1 MVNNSFFMIENFC
14 KDIIIL
20 ADTAD
25 LADFSYKFSSTNFS
39 RELINQ
45 LRRCWTLR
53 NLQLALA
60 SHLWNENVEE

>member
-1 MVNNSFFMIENFC
+1 MVNNSFFMIDNFC
-14 KDIIIL
+14 KDIIFL

-25 LADFSYKFSSTNFS
+25 LADFSYNFSSTNFS
-39 RELINQ
+39 GELINQ